1 MENKHCAQCR
11 EAIGANER
19 GVRLVRADMDFHADC
34 WAALHVTMQQDY
46 ELRTQDGGIVALL
59 VPYHR
64 TQVGAWLP
72 SSEDDATGDPDA
84 VPAAD
89 DLVDGAAG
97 AAGAAGAVGTVG
109 AEPLSVAS

>member
-19 GVRLVRADMDFHADC
+19 RVRLVRADMDFHADC

-64 TQVGAWLP
+64 TQVSAWLP
-72 SSEDDATGDPDA
+72 SAEEDAAGVADA
-84 VPAAD
+84 VAAAD
-89 DLVDGAAG
+89 ALVDEAAEV
-97 AAGAAGAVGTVG
+97 AEV
-109 AEPLSVAS
+109 EPLSVAS

>member
-19 GVRLVRADMDFHADC
+19 RVRLVRADMDFHADC

-64 TQVGAWLP
+64 TQVSAWLP
-72 SSEDDATGDPDA
+72 SCEEDAAGVADA
-84 VPAAD
+84 VAAAD
-89 DLVDGAAG
+89 ALVDE
-97 AAGAAGAVGTVG
+97 AVEV
-109 AEPLSVAS
+109 AEVEPLSVAS

>member
-11 EAIGANER
+11 EVIAANER
-19 GVRLVRADMDFHADC
+19 RVRLVRADMDFHADC
-34 WAALHVTMQQDY
+34 WAALHVTMQRDY

-72 SSEDDATGDPDA
+72 PHADSAD
-84 VPAAD
+84 AAD
-89 DLVDGAAG
+89 GEATADGGAG
-97 AAGAAGAVGTVG
+97 RL
-109 AEPLSVAS
+109 PVAS